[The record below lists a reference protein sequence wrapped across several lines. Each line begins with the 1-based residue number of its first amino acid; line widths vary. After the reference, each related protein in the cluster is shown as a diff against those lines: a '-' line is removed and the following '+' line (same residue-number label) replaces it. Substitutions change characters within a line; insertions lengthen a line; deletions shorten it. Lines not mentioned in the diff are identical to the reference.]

1 MQIDLNVQRINIIL
15 ARGISTHER
24 KKFARKV
31 AAMTI
36 ADLEFSAHLGST
48 QKVKGSL
55 GGAEV
60 LDLTPECTLHQ
71 CVLSIGDCKQDG
83 GMSDNSSVDSDEKAF
98 SFTFTK
104 PAAIESVGMTSPM
117 MSTVASSI
125 NIDMH
130 IASARYVH
138 STEFLTELSL
148 CAGDFHDYAAS
159 MARSLQTAA
168 ADVAKGFVTA
178 KREPQ
183 DKSRSHL
190 EGSSYIDDV
199 IDGPRTVDRDDKAG
213 LQITLQLCID
223 TPVIAIPRT
232 FNSPDLLV
240 GNLGQIT
247 IRNSHIAKSNNKRDS
262 EGSPIINGSIDRI
275 ILDIDKVSMYSIT
288 LRASQIRDLTSR
300 HKATFDFLK
309 QRLATASSPFTSPAH
324 ESFRSARKVSNL
336 SPLAEEGFSPSSVSS
351 MNDEDDTV
359 DWLQILHETGFQLV
373 IDRFIEDDVGR
384 RGSSKRKVAKEPSFQ
399 IEGKIFRAFRL
410 ELSSKTYNQVLE
422 TLNAISATHKPASR
436 VNSTKSGSTKD
447 GTSAVG

>member
-1 MQIDLNVQRINIIL
+1 MQIDFNVQRINIIL

-31 AAMTI
+31 AAMTM

-55 GGAEV
+55 GGVEV

-71 CVLSIGDCKQDG
+71 CVLSIGDCRQDG
-83 GMSDNSSVDSDEKAF
+83 GISDSSSVDSDEKAF
-98 SFTFTK
+98 SFMFTK
-104 PAAIESVGMTSPM
+104 PAAVESVGMTSPTT
-117 MSTVASSI
+117 STATSSM

-138 STEFLTELSL
+138 STEFLSELSL

-190 EGSSYIDDV
+190 EGGSYIDYV
-199 IDGPRTVDRDDKAG
+199 IDGPRTLDREDKAG
-213 LQITLQLCID
+213 MHITLHLCID

-247 IRNSHIAKSNNKRDS
+247 IRNSHTAKSNSKRDS
-262 EGSPIINGSIDRI
+262 EGNPVINGSIDQI
-275 ILDIDKVSMYSIT
+275 VLDIDKVSMYSIT
-288 LRASQIRDLTSR
+288 LRESQIRELKNR
-300 HKATFDFLK
+300 NKATFDFLK
-309 QRLATASSPFTSPAH
+309 QRVATAASPFMSPVHDAY
-324 ESFRSARKVSNL
+324 RSVRKVSNL
-336 SPLAEEGFSPSSVSS
+336 SPLAEEGFSPNSVSS
-351 MNDEDDTV
+351 MNNEDDTV

-373 IDRFIEDDVGR
+373 IDRFIEDDAGR
-384 RGSSKRKVAKEPSFQ
+384 RGSSRRKNAKEPSFQ

-422 TLNAISATHKPASR
+422 TLNAVSATHKQASR

-447 GTSAVG
+447 GTSAGG